1 MERGTS
7 EQAFETL
14 IVDWLHDKNGF
25 EIGTNEDYT
34 AVFAIDETRLLGFL
48 RDTQADKLEKLHLE
62 KEAKKR
68 EFFARLTDAIQKR
81 GVVDVLRKG
90 VPCYPVGTVMLYA
103 VTPSEENATAAEL
116 FAKNKFS
123 VTRQLHYS
131 RGNKRLAL
139 DLCIFLNGLPI
150 LTAELKN
157 NLSVQSTTDAL
168 NQYKNDRDPKEPL
181 FSFKRC
187 LAHFAVDDSTA
198 AFCTK
203 LAGKESDFLPF
214 NQGWNDG
221 AGNPPNPDGIKTDY
235 LWKRIWTKE
244 TLSKIIEHYA
254 QVTKT
259 ENGKEIQVFPRYH
272 QLDCVE
278 ALLANVRE
286 NGVGGR
292 YLIQH
297 SAGSGKSHS
306 ITWLAYQLVEM
317 DQDGKPLFDSVLVV
331 TDRKNLDKQI
341 KDNIKQFAQ
350 DTHIVGWARRSG
362 ELKKFLVQGKRL
374 IISTVEKFPFIVR
387 SIGQTGQGK
396 RYAVIIDEAHSSQSG
411 RMAAKMNLALSGQLD
426 MRAVEDDEDC
436 VNALIEQFAEGRRM
450 LRNASYFAF
459 TATPKNRTLEVFGTA
474 EEKDGEIWHRPFHKY
489 SMKQAIEE
497 EFVLDVL
504 KNYTPVASYYRI
516 IRIARDNPQYDRKT
530 AQKKLRR
537 MVEGKPETIEQKAGI
552 IVNHF
557 LHHVRA
563 QLGGQARA
571 MVVTADI
578 ARCIE
583 YYYAIERLLR
593 ERESG
598 CKAIIA
604 FSGEKEYDGK
614 TLDEAAINGFPSR
627 DIETKIN
634 EGPYRLLIVA
644 DKFQTGYDN
653 ELLCAM
659 YVDKTLEGIKAV
671 QTLTRLNR
679 RAPGKT
685 EPFILDFA
693 NDAATIE
700 KAFSSYYR
708 STMLHGE
715 TEPNQLYDLMARME
729 ACDVYHADE
738 AERAAVAYMRILAD
752 KENRTALDPILDG
765 CAARYRGLDEETR
778 SKFKSAAKSFLR
790 LYEFLGAILPYGNE
804 EWEKLHLFLGLLI
817 RKLPFAERED
827 LAAGLLSHVDMV
839 FYRPEVQKPTSIVM
853 DSEANGVLPPLSATS
868 GGVPPAPDMA
878 ELDKI
883 VDEFNRRFGTMTAA
897 QASSMKQDMED
908 LKRKVAEN
916 ETYKNSRHH
925 SDVETA
931 MQDCRDAMDAV
942 ITQMQMNDEGAEL
955 CRACNDDETMYQRI
969 FNYIFDETF
978 LQNTGMRV

>member
-1 MERGTS
+1 MYDGTS

-14 IVDWLHDKNGF
+14 IVDWLHEHNDF
-25 EIGTNEDYT
+25 EIGTNEDYN
-34 AVFAIDETRLLGFL
+34 AEFAIDETRLLGFL
-48 RDTQADKLEKLHLE
+48 QDTQADKLEKLHLE
-62 KEAKKR
+62 KESAKR
-68 EFFARLTDAIQKR
+68 AFWARLAKEIGKR
-81 GVVDVLRKG
+81 GLADVLRRG
-90 VPCYPVGTVMLYA
+90 MSHHDLTSLSLYA
-103 VTPSEENATAAEL
+103 PTPSEGNAEARAL
-116 FAKNKFS
+116 FGKNRFS
-123 VTRQLHYS
+123 VTRQLHYD
-131 RGNKRLAL
+131 RHNKHLAL
-139 DLCIFLNGLPI
+139 DLCLFLNGLPI

-157 NLSVQSTTDAL
+157 NLSVQNTEDAVA
-168 NQYKNDRDPKEPL
+168 QYKRDRSPREPL

-187 LAHFAVDDSTA
+187 LAHFAADDSTV
-198 AFCTK
+198 AFCTEF
-203 LAGKESDFLPF
+203 AGDESDFLPF
-214 NQGWNDG
+214 NRGWNDG
-221 AGNPPNPDGIKTDY
+221 AGNPPNPGGIKTDY

-244 TLSKIIEHYA
+244 TLAKIVEHYA
-254 QVTKT
+254 QVTKVGK
-259 ENGKEIQVFPRYH
+259 GKEAQIFPRYH

-278 ALLANVRE
+278 ALLAAVRE
-286 NGVGGR
+286 KGVGGR
-292 YLIQH
+292 YLVQH

-317 DQDGKPLFDSVLVV
+317 ERVGKPLFDSVIVV

-341 KDNIKQFAQ
+341 RDNIKRFAQ
-350 DTHIVGWARRSG
+350 DQNIVGWARRSG
-362 ELKKFLVQGKRL
+362 ALRDFLAQGKRL
-374 IISTVEKFPFIVR
+374 IVSTIEKFPFILQ
-387 SIGQTGQGK
+387 SIGQTGRGK
-396 RYAVIIDEAHSSQSG
+396 AYAIIIDEAHSSQGG
-411 RMAAKMNLALSGQLD
+411 RMAAKMSLALSGQFNAEGL
-426 MRAVEDDEDC
+426 EDGEDC
-436 VNALIEQFAEGRRM
+436 VNALVEQMTKGRKM

-459 TATPKNRTLEVFGTA
+459 TATPKNKTLEIFGATY
-474 EEKDGEIWHRPFHKY
+474 EEGGEIRHRPFHTY
-489 SMKQAIEE
+489 SMRQAIEE
-497 EFVLDVL
+497 GFILDVL
-504 KNYTPVASYYRI
+504 KNYTSVESCYRVMKTT
-516 IRIARDNPQYDRKT
+516 AENPRYDRKT
-530 AQKKLRR
+530 AQKKLRW
-537 MVEGKPETIEQKAGI
+537 MVEGKAETIEQKAKI
-552 IVNHF
+552 IVDHF
-557 LHHVRA
+557 LRHVRPE
-563 QLGGQARA
+563 LDGKARA

-578 ARCIE
+578 ARCLQ
-583 YYYAIERLLR
+583 YYYAVMRFFKEAGSPC
-593 ERESG
+593 E
-598 CKAIIA
+598 AVIA
-604 FSGEKEYDGK
+604 FSGEKKFDG
-614 TLDEAAINGFPSR
+614 TVLDEETVNGFSSQ
-627 DIETKIN
+627 DIEKNIN
-634 EGPYRLLIVA
+634 EESYRLLIVA

-700 KAFSSYYR
+700 KAFNSYYR

-729 ACDVYHADE
+729 ACNVYHADE

-839 FYRPEVQKPTSIVM
+839 FYHPEVQKPTSIVM
-853 DSEANGVLPPLSATS
+853 DSEANGVLNPLSATS

-883 VDEFNRRFGTMTAA
+883 VDEFNRRFGTMTDA

-925 SDVETA
+925 SDAETA

-942 ITQMQMNDEGAEL
+942 ITQMQMNDEGTEL

-978 LQNTGMRV
+978 LQNIGMRV